1 MKKYLPLGSIVT
13 LKESE
18 RKMLI
23 IGRSQVCND
32 VLYDYSACLF
42 PEGYLGKDQLYV
54 FNNEDVD
61 ILYYVGMQNEEEFA
75 FRKALIEAEEK
86 MDSNDS
92 ETEWFKKVFLLIYQ
106 V

>member
-1 MKKYLPLGSIVT
+1 MKKYLPLGSVVT

-54 FNNEDVD
+54 FNNEGIPPLKIVA
-61 ILYYVGMQNEEEFA
+61 ISG
-75 FRKALIEAEEK
+75 
-86 MDSNDS
+86 
-92 ETEWFKKVFLLIYQ
+92 
-106 V
+106 

>member
-1 MKKYLPLGSIVT
+1 MKKYLPLGSVVT

-32 VLYDYSACLF
+32 ILYDYSACLF

-86 MDSNDS
+86 MDQKDS
-92 ETEWFKKVFLLIYQ
+92 ETEWFKKVFY
-106 V
+106 